1 MDGNKLLERVKA
13 ALDDGELNLSAFH
26 SVAYES
32 MKASVKSCARDAML
46 WLIQNAP
53 LSMLD
58 GSDESTMPGC
68 LDDTVTTGESVPA
81 SVSSIFRIGNVFY
94 LPGDFVRLSRVRAEG
109 WCRALRQTISDCD
122 EEYLMLSDAVA
133 TSSYDRPCAVLI
145 DSRPKR
151 LELWPCED
159 EEVEITIVRHPS
171 GTFAGLDSVN
181 FNTAKIPIPPR
192 LETPWVYMTCYLL
205 LISWGDS
212 RAKSYFEV
220 VSSLLGLREDKNE
233 K

>member
-1 MDGNKLLERVKA
+1 MVQGVASHDKRLRRRV
-13 ALDDGELNLSAFH
+13 
-26 SVAYES
+26 YY
-32 MKASVKSCARDAML
+32 
-46 WLIQNAP
+46 I
-53 LSMLD
+53 
-58 GSDESTMPGC
+58 T
-68 LDDTVTTGESVPA
+68 
-81 SVSSIFRIGNVFY
+81 II
-94 LPGDFVRLSRVRAEG
+94 VRLFK
-109 WCRALRQTISDCD
+109 D
-122 EEYLMLSDAVA
+122 ED
-133 TSSYDRPCAVLI
+133 
-145 DSRPKR
+145 
-151 LELWPCED
+151 
-159 EEVEITIVRHPS
+159 VEITIVRHPS